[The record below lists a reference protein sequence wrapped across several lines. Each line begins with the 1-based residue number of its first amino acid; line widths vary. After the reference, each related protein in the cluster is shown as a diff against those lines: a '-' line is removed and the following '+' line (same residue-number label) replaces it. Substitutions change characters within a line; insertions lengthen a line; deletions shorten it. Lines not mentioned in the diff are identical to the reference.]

1 MSMKKPELLAPAGSF
16 NILKYAFA
24 YGADAV
30 YIGGEEF
37 SLRTASK
44 NFDRATLAEAVL
56 YTHNLGKKIYVAAN
70 VFCHNDD
77 IEDLKEYAKYLEL
90 IKVDGVI
97 ISDIGALSAVK
108 EVAPDLPVHIS
119 TQANT
124 TNASAVKA
132 WQKLGAVR
140 VVPARELSL
149 KEIIEIKKETDC
161 EIETFVHGAM
171 CISYSGRC
179 LMSNYFTGRGANQGS
194 CAHPCRWEYTIK
206 EKTRPD
212 EELPVVETERGTFIF
227 NSKDLCMIEHVGA
240 LIDAGI
246 DSFKIEGRVKN
257 ELYVATVVSAYR
269 KAIDDYVAAPEKYTL
284 SPSLTDELSKVSHRG
299 YTTGFYF
306 GKPGA
311 DDHNFESS
319 EYIRDYS
326 IVGVVKEYDEKTGIA
341 KIEQRNRF
349 FDTDEI
355 EILVPGEGWFA
366 QKTGEMTNEKGEK
379 ITVAPNAQMT
389 VFIKTDKKVK
399 EFSILRKK
407 V

>member
-56 YTHNLGKKIYVAAN
+56 YAHNLGKKIYVAAN

-119 TQANT
+119 TQATT

-212 EELPVVETERGTFIF
+212 EELPVVETDRGTFIF

-284 SPSLTDELSKVSHRG
+284 SPAITDELSKVSHRG

-389 VFIKTDKKVK
+389 VFVKTDKKVK